1 MSNITDALKEATK
14 DILSEENL
22 KEIQTAFE
30 TAVNEKVKLHVEKA
44 LIEQDEQYAGKL
56 EKLLEAIDA
65 DHTAKLNN
73 VYNAVCG
80 NHAAKL
86 KAVIEKYETELNGN
100 AVDFKKNLV
109 EQLSNYIELYIDEA
123 IPAESIA
130 EAVRNKRAAEVLDN
144 MKSTLAVDE
153 AVAKDTIRDAIIDGK
168 KQIDEAS
175 KKLES
180 TLLENKELKEKLEN
194 VELNKFVAEKT
205 KGMNPE
211 KAEKV
216 LKLLEGK
223 TPQFIKENF
232 DYTVKMFDKTEED
245 RLESLTEEATEETAA
260 KEVDR
265 PVVEEK
271 VEQTVV
277 TENVN
282 ADPAASYYLKE
293 LSKY

>member
-44 LIEQDEQYAGKL
+44 LIEQDEQYSSKL

-65 DHTAKLNN
+65 DHTAKLNR
-73 VYNAVCG
+73 VYEAVCE

-86 KAVIEKYETELNGN
+86 GAVIEKYENEIGTN

-123 IPAESIA
+123 IPADAIN
-130 EAVRNKRAAEVLDN
+130 EAVRNKRAAEVLEN

-153 AVAKDTIRDAIIDGK
+153 AVAKDSIRGAIIDGK

-180 TLLENKELKEKLEN
+180 TLLENKELKEKLEQ
-194 VELNKFVAEKT
+194 VEFNKFIAEKT
-205 KGMNPE
+205 KDINPE
-211 KAEKV
+211 KAEKI

-260 KEVDR
+260 TEVDR

-277 TENVN
+277 TEN